1 MLPSTI
7 QFGLHVPRT
16 STRFFVRFLL
26 SMKLL
31 PNWVILPKGSFVFY
45 LVFKESKL
53 CVRTSQ
59 DFSWQI
65 FHGANNF
72 ENYKTVANKIEI
84 VLTIKSKLHKARSV
98 HCKKAAKYVLCLL
111 SDRQKWQVSFVS
123 WLLTHCESK
132 SFSFIC
138 LLENLKTSQYK
149 RCSGTE
155 LVCSVTFCFSKTKLK
170 LSFYLLENK
179 LNHLF
184 CG

>member
-1 MLPSTI
+1 MHTNVAHFINKPFFKIQEWFWPKFKMYLCRFLTFAIGFHIYKSFEKKKLGKWFEIYVLPSTI

-72 ENYKTVANKIEI
+72 ENYETVG
-84 VLTIKSKLHKARSV
+84 
-98 HCKKAAKYVLCLL
+98 
-111 SDRQKWQVSFVS
+111 
-123 WLLTHCESK
+123 
-132 SFSFIC
+132 
-138 LLENLKTSQYK
+138 SQQNRNCIY
-149 RCSGTE
+149 
-155 LVCSVTFCFSKTKLK
+155 
-170 LSFYLLENK
+170 Y
-179 LNHLF
+179 
-184 CG
+184 

>member
-72 ENYKTVANKIEI
+72 ENYETVGSQQNRNCINVACI
-84 VLTIKSKLHKARSV
+84 A
-98 HCKKAAKYVLCLL
+98 KKAAKIYFAYFQTDKSDKSLLFHDCLHIVKANPLALYVCL
-111 SDRQKWQVSFVS
+111 R
-123 WLLTHCESK
+123 
-132 SFSFIC
+132 I
-138 LLENLKTSQYK
+138 
-149 RCSGTE
+149 
-155 LVCSVTFCFSKTKLK
+155 
-170 LSFYLLENK
+170 
-179 LNHLF
+179 
-184 CG
+184 